1 MSTRTREVLTPE
13 ILCNTNYMITKQ
25 DEETIRGWVY
35 GRLPQDWHG
44 DSTEVHIDREEVLL
58 TLQFDD
64 VVSAE
69 GASEA
74 EASAQRVGR
83 AKAFRE
89 ETREVRMK
97 IAREAE
103 AMFDRKISWA
113 VRIGAHHELFTHVS
127 VPVMTRLK
135 QPQRQV
141 LDTLIDAGVARS
153 RSDALAWCVRL
164 VERHTDDWL
173 TELREAMTH
182 VDDVRS
188 RGPV

>member
-1 MSTRTREVLTPE
+1 MPVGRICS
-13 ILCNTNYMITKQ
+13 CNINYIITNQ
-25 DEETIRGWVY
+25 DEATIRGWIT
-35 GRLPQDWHG
+35 GRLPQEWHG
-44 DSTEVHIDREEVLL
+44 DSAHVSVDREEVLL
-58 TLQFDD
+58 TLQLDD
-64 VVSAE
+64 VVGTE
-69 GASEA
+69 GASES
-74 EASAQRVGR
+74 EVSAQRSGR

-89 ETREVRMK
+89 DTREVRMK

-103 AMFDRKISWA
+103 AMFERKISWA

-141 LDTLIDAGVARS
+141 LDTLIEAGVARS
-153 RSDALAWCVRL
+153 RSEALAWCVRL

-173 TELREAMTH
+173 TELREAMTQ
-182 VDDVRS
+182 VDDVRN